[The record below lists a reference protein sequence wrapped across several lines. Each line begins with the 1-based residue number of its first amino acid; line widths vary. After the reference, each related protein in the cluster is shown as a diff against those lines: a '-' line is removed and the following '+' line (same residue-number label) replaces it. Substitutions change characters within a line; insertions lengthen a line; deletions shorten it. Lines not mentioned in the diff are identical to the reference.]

1 MASVPQPRDKLE
13 NERGEN
19 DKVSRR
25 MRKAVQASARKV
37 RLKKTE
43 EGESKGRSGKEMRE
57 ERKVKETEKEK
68 DDRSEESGRRVGNL
82 G

>member
-1 MASVPQPRDKLE
+1 VPQPRDKLE

-25 MRKAVQASARKV
+25 MQKAVEASAGKV
-37 RLKKTE
+37 RMKKTE
-43 EGESKGRSGKEMRE
+43 GGESKRRSRKEMRG

-68 DDRSEESGRRVGNL
+68 DDGSEESGRRVGNL